1 MEGFRSFVKGPLG
14 KALLVLFTIPFAVIG
29 VESYFTGS
37 NSQNVSQMVNG
48 EPISKDELDA
58 QIKAIRANYLQ
69 QVGGDESLLNQD
81 VIEKTALNNLILR
94 RLIVQQTNKLGIMLS
109 QAQIEQL
116 LTTIAGFQENG
127 VFSPAKYEAYLKANH
142 LTSQEFVNSVRQDRA
157 IEMLLTSL
165 GMSLINQH
173 DIQQVNNLANEQRQV
188 YVASVPF
195 AEYLNQV
202 TATDGEIQS
211 YYEQH
216 KNQFV
221 QLPKVNVE
229 YLHLPVGLV
238 KVEADVTDADIQQAY
253 QQYQQNLPK
262 TVRHILIT
270 TDARSEDE
278 AKKRADEAYAKL
290 QAGSTFAQVATEYSE
305 DIESKAKGGLITG
318 YAQGQFSDSFDQAV
332 KNVTIGQTS
341 APVKTNFGYHIIA
354 VDSQQPATL
363 ESMKEQLT
371 AQVKKQKSETAF
383 VELVNRLNESVV
395 STDSLEVIQQE
406 VKSATIEKVTD
417 ISPKNKHPILGQ
429 LAVKNRL
436 FGADVKQGDRHVSG
450 NIALANGD
458 QVWVKVTQYSP
469 AGVPAL
475 EQVREQVKA
484 KVLEEKAM
492 QMAKAKIQPV
502 LDGFK
507 SKPAQEVLAQ
517 SSIKFEN
524 AGVWGRERQFPVGQ
538 VALSLAPPQA
548 GHWSVGTTIFDN
560 ELLVVAV
567 ADVKHEMSQN
577 VALQGQYAQQ
587 YMQTRVN
594 QEINDYT
601 HYLKS
606 IAKIK

>member
-109 QAQIEQL
+109 QTQIEQL

-195 AEYLNQV
+195 AEYLSQV

-354 VDSQQPATL
+354 VDSQQPASL

-395 STDSLEVIQQE
+395 SADSLDVIQQE

-436 FGADVKQGDRHVSG
+436 FGSDVKQGDRHVSG

>member
-116 LTTIAGFQENG
+116 LTIIAGFQENG

-173 DIQQVNNLANEQRQV
+173 DIQQVSNLANEQRQV

-195 AEYLNQV
+195 AEYLSQV

-229 YLHLPVGLV
+229 YLHLPVELV
-238 KVEADVTDADIQQAY
+238 KAEADVTDADIQQAY

-395 STDSLEVIQQE
+395 SADSLDVIQQE

-436 FGADVKQGDRHVSG
+436 FGSDVKQGDRHVSG

-538 VALSLAPPQA
+538 VALSLTPPKE

>member
-116 LTTIAGFQENG
+116 LTIIAGFQENG

-173 DIQQVNNLANEQRQV
+173 DIQQVSNLANEQRQV

-195 AEYLNQV
+195 AEYLSQV

-238 KVEADVTDADIQQAY
+238 KAEADVTDADIQQAY

-354 VDSQQPATL
+354 VDSQQPASL

-395 STDSLEVIQQE
+395 SADSLDVIQQE

-429 LAVKNRL
+429 LVVKNRL
-436 FGADVKQGDRHVSG
+436 FGSDVKQGDRHVSG

-538 VALSLAPPQA
+538 VALSLTPPKE

>member
-37 NSQNVSQMVNG
+37 SSQNVSQMVNG

-127 VFSPAKYEAYLKANH
+127 VFSPAKYEAYLKGNK

-173 DIQQVNNLANEQRQV
+173 DIQQVSNLANEQRQV

-195 AEYLNQV
+195 AEYLSQV

-229 YLHLPVGLV
+229 YLHLPTELV

-395 STDSLEVIQQE
+395 SADSLEVIQQE